1 MKKSFAELESNVL
14 TFITRRSKSA
24 PALREDM
31 KDNLQCNDRIIRKA
45 ISSLQEKGW
54 QIVSMGKG
62 YYISE
67 TDEVKAY
74 MVREAKRAFKILS
87 KVRHMEK
94 NIMNIS
100 EQLSLFLK
108 EQES

>member
-1 MKKSFAELESNVL
+1 MKKSFAEIESNVL
-14 TFITRRSKSA
+14 TFITRKSKNA
-24 PALREDM
+24 PALRDDM
-31 KDNLQCNDRIIRKA
+31 KTNLQCNDRLIRRA

-67 TDEVKAY
+67 TDEVKSY
-74 MVREAKRAFKILS
+74 MVREAKRAYKILS
-87 KVRHMEK
+87 KIRHMEK

-100 EQLSLFLK
+100 EQLSLFLE
-108 EQES
+108 EQKI